1 MGRDKLLVDQQQVW
15 NKIKSNPTIWCL
27 LFWTRFLPIC
37 HVTSWQMLIG
47 YCSHMVKSV
56 ALISSWTRQRHAISI
71 IKQSADTM
79 FRSKATTLRT
89 LVFAEISF
97 HEVNFR
103 GCKFCQISRW
113 FIFVDG
119 EIIVISC
126 LRNMWCLSLR
136 KECPNTEFFLV
147 RIFPLFSPK
156 TGKYG
161 PEKPPCLDIF
171 RAVHV

>member
-103 GCKFCQISRW
+103 GCKFAKSR
-113 FIFVDG
+113 VDLFSWM
-119 EIIVISC
+119 VNRSNFCVDLFSC

-147 RIFPLFSPK
+147 RIFPF
-156 TGKYG
+156 
-161 PEKPPCLDIF
+161 LDWIRRF
-171 RAVHV
+171 TA